1 VELLSELLVC
11 WPMLML
17 LVQERGLLG
26 QVLQGWGPRQELLA
40 LLVQERGL
48 LGQVL
53 QGWEPRQELLALLVL
68 LAWWAAALVL
78 AWLAWP
84 PWPRASELAA
94 WGPAASWAVSRW

>member
-1 VELLSELLVC
+1 MLLVY

-17 LVQERGLLG
+17 LGQGRGLLG
-26 QVLQGWGPRQELLA
+26 QVLQGRGPRQA
-40 LLVQERGL
+40 LLVLLGEGRGL
-48 LGQVL
+48 RGKVL
-53 QGWEPRQELLALLVL
+53 QGLGPRQALLVLLVL
-68 LAWWAAALVL
+68 LAWQTAALVL